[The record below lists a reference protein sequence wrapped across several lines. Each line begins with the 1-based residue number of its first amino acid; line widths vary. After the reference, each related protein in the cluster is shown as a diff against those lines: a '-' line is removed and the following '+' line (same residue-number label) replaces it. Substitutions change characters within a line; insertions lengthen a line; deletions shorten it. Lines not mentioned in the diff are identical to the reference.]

1 MGSRKWRPVSYK
13 PIVVEPIFPNFVV
26 LDQTN
31 SAVDNEHELLKVN
44 SDIKFTYTSFFEIK
58 E

>member
-1 MGSRKWRPVSYK
+1 MKNEQNWTCVKIPCYRYWY
-13 PIVVEPIFPNFVV
+13 FVV